1 MSNPRILFVDDEPL
15 MLQGLRN
22 LLWKDKSRWDLVFA
36 NGGQEALALLAS
48 SPCDVVISDMLMPGM
63 DGPELLTE
71 VCARHPD
78 SVRFILSGYADR
90 ASMLRAVPMAHQYL
104 GKPCNSAALRG
115 TIERALGMRTLL
127 ENESLR
133 LIVGK
138 ITNLPSVPASYH
150 QLCQAVSDPKCG
162 INEIAEIVQGDPAM
176 AVRVLQLV
184 NSAFFG
190 ATSEITSVQ
199 QAVRSLGTEL
209 IKGMALVGNILT
221 AMESKTSED
230 IAADQL
236 QLNWIQSAKLAKSFM
251 TDTAKGETAFTAALV
266 RDVGKIVMA
275 LELPD
280 QFSEILREAR
290 MGGRLQHEVEKE
302 HLGTTHAEIGAY
314 LLGVWGLPFSI
325 VQSVAFHHAP
335 HMLVDGAVDII
346 AAVHVAGTLMDARD
360 MITSPAE
367 PASLLDAEF
376 LKASGADMELPRWL
390 GIAEHQRAE
399 IKRT

>member
-22 LLWKDKSRWDLVFA
+22 LLWKDKSRWDLIFA
-36 NGGQEALALLAS
+36 TGGQEALALLANS
-48 SPCDVVISDMLMPGM
+48 SCDLVVSDMLMPGM

-71 VCARHPD
+71 VSTRHPN
-78 SVRFILSGYADR
+78 SVRLVLSGYADR

-104 GKPCNSAALRG
+104 GKPCNSATLRG
-115 TIERALGMRTLL
+115 TIERALGMRSML

-138 ITNLPSVPASYH
+138 ITNLPSVPSSYH
-150 QLCQAVSDPKCG
+150 QLCEAVSNPKCG
-162 INEIAEIVQGDPAM
+162 THEIAEIVQGDPAM

-190 ATSEITSVQ
+190 ATSEVTSVQ
-199 QAVRSLGTEL
+199 QAVRSLGTEV
-209 IKGMALVGNILT
+209 IKGMVLVGNILT
-221 AMESKTSED
+221 AMESKTLED
-230 IAADQL
+230 LSADQL

-251 TDTAKGETAFTAALV
+251 TDPAKGETAFTAALV

-280 QFSEILREAR
+280 QLFEIVREAR
-290 MGGRLQHEVEKE
+290 TSGRPQHEVEKE
-302 HLGTTHAEIGAY
+302 ILGTTHAEIGAY
-314 LLGVWGLPFSI
+314 LLGVWGLPLSI
-325 VQSVAFHHAP
+325 IQSVASHHAP
-335 HMLVDGAVDII
+335 HLLADGAVDIM

-360 MITSPAE
+360 MTNPPAE

-376 LKASGADMELPRWL
+376 LKVSGADQHLPSWL
-390 GIAEHQRAE
+390 ALAGDKAP
-399 IKRT
+399 K